1 MWEALNLLHTFPK
14 CSHISRRPAILRK
27 TLGFKLDFWKVFK
40 SFPARVAS
48 AVYPAKAWFH
58 FILPDIRI
66 IVFKHPVGMGMWSE
80 TQRSHLPLLL
90 QCSVVMKALQRSSS
104 KPLSFREARNLE
116 TEEIRHQNQQEL
128 PLDHI
133 HVPVTKP
140 TATMPSSLSPESGL
154 KR

>member
-1 MWEALNLLHTFPK
+1 
-14 CSHISRRPAILRK
+14 
-27 TLGFKLDFWKVFK
+27 
-40 SFPARVAS
+40 
-48 AVYPAKAWFH
+48 
-58 FILPDIRI
+58 
-66 IVFKHPVGMGMWSE
+66 MWSE
-80 TQRSHLPLLL
+80 TQRSHLPFLL
-90 QCSVVMKALQRSSS
+90 QGSVVMKALQRSSS

-140 TATMPSSLSPESGL
+140 TATMPSTLSPESGL